1 MSWFESN
8 NEAIIV
14 FATIVMALSTI
25 GLVVITFWY
34 AKITNKILR
43 IANTPEMAIFLYPN
57 EKHITHIYLCIQN
70 VGTGVAIDIQFEG
83 DLSFSP
89 PMDPPR
95 PPISEGPILKNGIDC
110 LPPGKNFEI
119 FMFAT
124 ASVSYISEQSLD
136 ITVKYKDFADTEYE
150 RNFVL
155 EYSKWEGFGSRFVER
170 GPINEIADTLKNL
183 EQELRRYLPTLKKH
197 TIKREIRMN
206 SGIIT
211 LPRDN
216 QPYLKFKGIYE
227 GGAGDEFNG
236 WYYRIYKTDDSVKSC
251 DYVLYIDRSQTEV
264 IVAMRYEAH
273 TFDSIDTIK
282 SYIEGNVRGMASI
295 ELLEILGIDNSEHL
309 V

>member
-1 MSWFESN
+1 
-8 NEAIIV
+8 
-14 FATIVMALSTI
+14 
-25 GLVVITFWY
+25 
-34 AKITNKILR
+34 
-43 IANTPEMAIFLYPN
+43 
-57 EKHITHIYLCIQN
+57 
-70 VGTGVAIDIQFEG
+70 
-83 DLSFSP
+83 
-89 PMDPPR
+89 
-95 PPISEGPILKNGIDC
+95 
-110 LPPGKNFEI
+110 
-119 FMFAT
+119 
-124 ASVSYISEQSLD
+124 
-136 ITVKYKDFADTEYE
+136 
-150 RNFVL
+150 
-155 EYSKWEGFGSRFVER
+155 
-170 GPINEIADTLKNL
+170 
-183 EQELRRYLPTLKKH
+183 
-197 TIKREIRMN
+197 MN